1 MALRRRGAQE
11 RLGDAVDLLVIG
23 LGNPGKEYEGTR
35 HNVGAMAIER
45 LAEHYRVSLKVE
57 PRQRASLA
65 VVTMDGK
72 RVALSIPTT
81 YMNES
86 GAALPGLLKRCGL
99 NEASKILVIHDEL
112 DLEAGRLQLK
122 VGGGIAGHNGLR
134 SIKAV
139 VNSAEFLRL
148 RIGVGRPPSREA
160 GASWV
165 LSKARGADATFIDEA
180 ITRAGE
186 AVEIVA
192 AHGVER
198 AMTQVNARG

>member
-11 RLGDAVDLLVIG
+11 RLGDAADLLVIG

-35 HNVGAMAIER
+35 HNVGAMAVER
-45 LAEHYRVSLKVE
+45 LAERYRASLKVE
-57 PRQRASLA
+57 PRQRASLG
-65 VVTMDGK
+65 VVSVDGK

-99 NEASKILVIHDEL
+99 NDVSKILVIHDEL
-112 DLEAGRLQLK
+112 DLDAGRLQLK

-134 SIKAV
+134 SIKSV
-139 VNSAEFLRL
+139 LNSAEFLRL

-165 LSKARGADATFIDEA
+165 LSKARGADATA
-180 ITRAGE
+180 IEDAISRAGD
-186 AVEIVA
+186 AVALVVSNGI
-192 AHGVER
+192 ER
-198 AMTQVNARG
+198 AMTEVNTRG

>member
-1 MALRRRGAQE
+1 MALRRRGAEE
-11 RLGDAVDLLVIG
+11 RGGDAVDLLVIG

-35 HNVGAMAIER
+35 HNVGAMAVER
-45 LAEHYRVSLKVE
+45 LAEHHQASLKVE

-65 VVTMDGK
+65 VVNLDGK
-72 RVALSIPTT
+72 KVALSIPTT

-99 NEASKILVIHDEL
+99 SDASKILVIHDEL
-112 DLEAGRLQLK
+112 DLDAGRLQLK
-122 VGGGIAGHNGLR
+122 SGGGIAGHNGLR

-139 VNSAEFLRL
+139 LNTPDFLRL

-165 LSKARGADATFIDEA
+165 LSKARGADASAIDDA
-180 ITRAGE
+180 ISRACD
-186 AVEIVA
+186 AVELVA
-192 AHGVER
+192 ASGIER
-198 AMTQVNARG
+198 AMTDVNARG